1 MTAATAHARNRR
13 APPLQAI
20 EAPPLQAAPPAPRPV
35 VNWTAAGVLMALL
48 VHAAAAV
55 WFASSLDRR
64 VTNIEQQLPAGAIAR
79 LDERTAQ
86 MSRTLDRLDQER

>member
-1 MTAATAHARNRR
+1 MTVVATHPRARRQTHLEAVAPDPRTPINWAALGVIMA
-13 APPLQAI
+13 
-20 EAPPLQAAPPAPRPV
+20 V
-35 VNWTAAGVLMALL
+35 V

-64 VTNIEQQLPAGAIAR
+64 VTNIEQQLPPGAIAR

-86 MSRTLDRLDQER
+86 MSRTLENLERRR